1 MRPVPEKSTISNQP
15 AVSSYTQALKYIIQ
29 RSQDEEFVRQIR
41 DLRRRQDEFERDLW
55 DERERIGRKFE
66 GKRTMDKVLES
77 LGSVAQGKEVPSP
90 IPECLL

>member
-1 MRPVPEKSTISNQP
+1 MHSVYEKSSISNQP
-15 AVSSYTQALKYIIQ
+15 AVNSYTQALKYIIQ
-29 RSQDEEFVRQIR
+29 RSQDEEFVRQFR

-90 IPECLL
+90 FPKCLL